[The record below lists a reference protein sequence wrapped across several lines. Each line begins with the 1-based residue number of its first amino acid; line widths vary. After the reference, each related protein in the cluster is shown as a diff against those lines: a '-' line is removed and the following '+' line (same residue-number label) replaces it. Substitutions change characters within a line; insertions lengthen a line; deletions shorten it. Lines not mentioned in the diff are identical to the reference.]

1 MADDVTINW
10 YRCPLDKKT
19 LGSLTERSDWRGFAQ
34 IIPQLVLTVALGA
47 LAYHSILH
55 WPLPVTLVV
64 LYVYGTVYS
73 FLSPS
78 GAGHELCH
86 RTVFKTRFWNEL
98 FLYLVSFLSWTNF
111 VFFRTSHQKHHQ
123 YTVHAGLDLEVVQ
136 PIKIRRRDWLYVFT
150 INLPS
155 IRWAI
160 FTAIRHGRG
169 RIEGEWEHRIFSDSN
184 AKGRRDLARW
194 ARVLLIGHVVLAT
207 TFIYFRL
214 WPMLILVTF
223 GSFYAGWLNFLCT
236 LTQHTG
242 LPPSVPDFRVTCRTV
257 KINPLA
263 AFLYWQMN
271 YHVEHHMYAGVPFY
285 RLAKL
290 RRTIEADLPP
300 AYPGLRPAWKEILA
314 ILRRQKDDP
323 QYVFMAPVSNPKLK

>member
-10 YRCPLDKKT
+10 YRCQMDKDA
-19 LGSLTERSDWRGFAQ
+19 LRNLTQRSDWLALAQ
-34 IIPQLVLTVALGA
+34 IVPQLIITAALGI

-55 WPLPVTLVV
+55 WPIPLTIVI

-86 RTVFKTRFWNEL
+86 RTVFKTRFLNES

-111 VFFRTSHQKHHQ
+111 VFFRTSHVRHHQ

-136 PIKIRRRDWLYVFT
+136 PLKIRRRDWLYVFT
-150 INLPS
+150 INLPGM
-155 IRWAI
+155 RWAI
-160 FTAIRHGRG
+160 LNTVRHGLG
-169 RIEGEWEHRIFSDSN
+169 NLEGEWEHRIFSDEN
-184 AKGRRDLARW
+184 ARGRRDLVRW
-194 ARVLLIGHVVLAT
+194 ARVLVLGHIVLAAA
-207 TFIYFRL
+207 FIYLGL

-242 LPPSVPDFRVTCRTV
+242 LPPNVPDFRIICRTV
-257 KINPLA
+257 KLNPIF

-285 RLAKL
+285 RLARL
-290 RRTIEADLPP
+290 RRTIEADIPP
-300 AYPGLRPAWKEILA
+300 AYDGLWSAWKDILTF
-314 ILRRQKDDP
+314 LRKQKEDP
-323 QYVFMAPVSNPKLK
+323 QYVFVPPAPNPRLK